1 MIKIYCNYKEGNSYT
16 ILINIIVF
24 YRRDILK
31 KLSIIEKICLCIKGK
46 SDAKKALFQ
55 EVTGTTILFQ
65 NPKISLGQN
74 SILISPFIVRELQQF
89 KGEREYF
96 IFHKV
101 FRVRKSEEKLG
112 KIMVFGKAIDLL
124 EKSLSDLEAEIYI
137 EETEYAKKKELL
149 ECEYEKYQNR
159 MAAIKRLKEC
169 ELKIRQSENEYLKK
183 QGKNYQAAIFL
194 LYEEMRILEQMQAFL
209 ILKKNHRFLRIQYYY
224 EKANL
229 KQLSLAA
236 MTDDVLNKIGGLVE
250 LGKKYEDILKEI
262 ETMENVFKDKY
273 VGSTVA

>member
-1 MIKIYCNYKEGNSYT
+1 MEKIY
-16 ILINIIVF
+16 
-24 YRRDILK
+24 
-31 KLSIIEKICLCIKGK
+31 LCIKGK
-46 SDAKKALFQ
+46 RDAQNALFQ
-55 EVTGTTILFQ
+55 EITDTTILFQ
-65 NPKISLGQN
+65 NLQISLEQN

-89 KGEREYF
+89 KSEREYF
-96 IFHKV
+96 IFHKI
-101 FRVRKSEEKLG
+101 FRVRKSEEKFG

-137 EETEYAKKKELL
+137 EETEYVKKKELL
-149 ECEYEKYQNR
+149 ECEYKKYKNGVTTIR
-159 MAAIKRLKEC
+159 RLKEC
-169 ELKIRQSENEYLKK
+169 ELKIRQSEKEYLKK
-183 QGKNYQAAIFL
+183 QAKNYQAAIFL

-236 MTDDVLNKIGGLVE
+236 MTDEVLNKIGGLVE
-250 LGKKYEDILKEI
+250 LGEKYGAILKEI
-262 ETMENVFKDKY
+262 ETIEDIFKDKY